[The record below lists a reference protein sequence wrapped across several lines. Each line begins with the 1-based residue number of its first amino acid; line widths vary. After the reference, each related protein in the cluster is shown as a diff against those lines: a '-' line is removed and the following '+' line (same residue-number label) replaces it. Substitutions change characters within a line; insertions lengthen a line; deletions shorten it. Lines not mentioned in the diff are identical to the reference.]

1 MAELRVKETGTIKL
15 FESDNTSSVTI
26 ASPASLGADRTITL
40 PDANVTLASGTMNDA
55 TALSGNIPVSN
66 LNSGTSASSST
77 FWRGDGTWVAP
88 SGGDWI
94 KLHGSTL
101 ATTPSYVD
109 IDSVFSSSYKVY
121 KLFIVD
127 YDVSTDGMIEI
138 PFLVSGSVQTA
149 ADYYIKYND
158 MRSNFSTFTT
168 GGGVTTD
175 TAGFEINQGWYTI
188 EDSDIKSGME
198 VTFYNPNDNSTHNSI
213 QFNSILI
220 QSGHWGA
227 TEGVGFYNANIAAT
241 GIRIDP
247 SAGTLETGSA
257 FYLYGLT
264 V

>member
-1 MAELRVKETGTIKL
+1 MAELRVKETGTLKL

-55 TALSGNIPVSN
+55 TNLSGNIPVSN

-88 SGGDWI
+88 TGGDWI

-101 ATTPSYVD
+101 SGTASEVD
-109 IDSVFSSSYKVY
+109 IDTVFSSSYKVY

-127 YDVSTDGMIEI
+127 YDVSTDGLIRV
-138 PFLVSGSVQTA
+138 PFLVSGTVQTA
-149 ADYYIKYND
+149 ADYYIKYDD
-158 MRSNFSTFTT
+158 MHGNFTT
-168 GGGVTTD
+168 ATIDDGVFTD
-175 TAGFEINQGWYTI
+175 TAGFEINQGWYTN

-198 VTFYNPNDNSTHNSI
+198 VTFYNPNDNTCHNSI

-220 QSGHWGA
+220 QSGHWGW
-227 TEGVGFYNANIAAT
+227 TRGVGFYNANIAAT
-241 GIRIDP
+241 GLRVVP
-247 SAGTLETGSA
+247 SAGTLSIGCA
-257 FYLYGLT
+257 FYLYGLK